1 MIVEVLTHPAGVAA
15 EPGTGE
21 PRVVR
26 AATLDPDVRALLQRL
41 NLYPLRPTS
50 AYSLRRGRRDWQLAI
65 KAFGSR
71 DPVMSVS
78 ERLIPGPAGD
88 LRLRI
93 YVPEEGPDGRPVLA
107 WIHGG
112 GFILGDL
119 YTAGATCRALARR
132 SGAIVVAIEYRLA
145 PEHDLHAGLEDC
157 LCAGR
162 WLAGH
167 ADTIGGDPA
176 RLAVGGD
183 SAGGALA
190 ARVAQRAAALDVPLV
205 LQVLVYPATDLGGE
219 YPSHSENATGYMLTG
234 EHIAWFR
241 RHIGEASDIHDPAL
255 SPLQAPDVSGLA
267 PALVVTAGFDPLRD
281 EGLAYAA
288 RLREAAVGV
297 RSLHYADHIHG
308 FMSFDRVLR
317 GGRDALDRIAASVAH
332 TFAAG
337 AFEPS
342 VDGVYV
348 DDGRSSSNGL
358 TGAAVRQR
366 WNEARV
372 TQILAADLM
381 QDHAF
386 SVASRTWNLMTR
398 AGPGSRR

>member
-26 AATLDPDVRALLQRL
+26 AAMLDPDVRALLRRL

-50 AYSLRRGRRDWQLAI
+50 GYSLRRGRRDWQLAI

-71 DPVMSVS
+71 DQVMSVS
-78 ERLIPGPAGD
+78 ERLIPGPAGT

-93 YVPEEGPDGRPVLA
+93 YVPEGPEGRPVLA

-157 LCAGR
+157 LCAVR

-190 ARVAQRAAALDVPLV
+190 ARVAQRAAALDVPLA

-219 YPSHSENATGYMLTG
+219 YPSHSENTTGYMLTG
-234 EHIAWFR
+234 EQIAWFR
-241 RHIGEASDIHDPAL
+241 RHIDEVSDLHDPAL
-255 SPLQAPDVSGLA
+255 SPLRTPDVSGLA

-332 TFAAG
+332 TFAEG
-337 AFEPS
+337 VFGPG
-342 VDGVYV
+342 VDGFYV
-348 DDGRSSSNGL
+348 SEGRSSSNGL
-358 TGAAVRQR
+358 TAAAARQR

-372 TQILAADLM
+372 TQILAADWM
-381 QDHAF
+381 QDQTLA
-386 SVASRTWNLMTR
+386 VASRTWNLMTR
-398 AGPGSRR
+398 AGPRVRR

>member
-1 MIVEVLTHPAGVAA
+1 
-15 EPGTGE
+15 
-21 PRVVR
+21 
-26 AATLDPDVRALLQRL
+26 
-41 NLYPLRPTS
+41 
-50 AYSLRRGRRDWQLAI
+50 
-65 KAFGSR
+65 
-71 DPVMSVS
+71 
-78 ERLIPGPAGD
+78 
-88 LRLRI
+88 
-93 YVPEEGPDGRPVLA
+93 
-107 WIHGG
+107 
-112 GFILGDL
+112 
-119 YTAGATCRALARR
+119 
-132 SGAIVVAIEYRLA
+132 VVAIEYRLA
-145 PEHDLHAGLEDC
+145 PEHDMHAGLEDC
-157 LCAGR
+157 LCAVR
-162 WLAGH
+162 WLGDH
-167 ADTIGGDPA
+167 ADTIGGDSA

-190 ARVAQRAAALDVPLV
+190 ARVAQRAAALDVSLV

-219 YPSHSENATGYMLTG
+219 HPSHSENATGYMLTS

-297 RSLHYADHIHG
+297 RSLHYGDHIHG

-348 DDGRSSSNGL
+348 DDGRSSSNRL

-372 TQILAADLM
+372 TQILAADWM
-381 QDHAF
+381 QDHAL